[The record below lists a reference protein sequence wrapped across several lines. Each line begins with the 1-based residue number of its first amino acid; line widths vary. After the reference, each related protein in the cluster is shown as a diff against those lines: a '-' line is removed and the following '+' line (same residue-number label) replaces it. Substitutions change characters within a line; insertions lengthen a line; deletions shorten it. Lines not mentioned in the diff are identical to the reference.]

1 MATTR
6 KAAIFYTAEEWLSL
20 IQDYRASGMT
30 KRAWCQENG
39 IGLSSL
45 HRWEQRLSTEFQE
58 SDGQST
64 RFVEVSVRRSVG
76 TGCRP
81 ERELSN
87 LTLNHSEAE
96 VPQFTIEYGN
106 CRLHM
111 NCGFSEEDLRKAMR
125 VIRDVE

>member
-6 KAAIFYTAEEWLSL
+6 RAATFYTAEEWISL

-45 HRWEQRLSTEFQE
+45 HRWEQRLSAEFQE

-76 TGCRP
+76 ASSRT
-81 ERELSN
+81 ERALSN
-87 LTLNHSEAE
+87 PASNQFEAE
-96 VPQFTIEYGN
+96 LPQFTIEYGR

-111 NCGFSEEDLRKAMR
+111 NNGFSEEDLRKVMR